1 MLLELPQSK
10 DYASKE
16 GPQVETW
23 EGNVR
28 GLRLVFLSGK
38 IQKNALQ
45 AVVSVAMG
53 SSVTLCNIFFHVAFY
68 KINLFHMKRSWL
80 WGCVLTFRCFFLFP
94 KS

>member
-53 SSVTLCNIFFHVAFY
+53 SSVTLCNIFFTLLSTKLIY
-68 KINLFHMKRSWL
+68 SI
-80 WGCVLTFRCFFLFP
+80 
-94 KS
+94 